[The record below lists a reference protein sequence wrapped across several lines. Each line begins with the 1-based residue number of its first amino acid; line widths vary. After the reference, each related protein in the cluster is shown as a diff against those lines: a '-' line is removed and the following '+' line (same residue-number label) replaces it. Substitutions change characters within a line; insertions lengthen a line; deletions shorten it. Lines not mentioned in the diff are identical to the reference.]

1 VDRGRLGYFIVP
13 VLLLAGC
20 AAEEVAVAPAALN
33 VRTGSDA
40 PLEPSQEMGAITASH
55 GGGCG
60 GFGTRGNYEGAY
72 TLLRNKAATLGA
84 DYVRI
89 LRVTELNGPQP

>member
-1 VDRGRLGYFIVP
+1 MDRGRIGYIVVP

-20 AAEEVAVAPAALN
+20 AAAEVAVAPAALN

-55 GGGCG
+55 GGGLR
-60 GFGTRGNYEGAY
+60 GFWDRG
-72 TLLRNKAATLGA
+72 
-84 DYVRI
+84 
-89 LRVTELNGPQP
+89 EL